1 MAALVAHVEACDGG
15 KGAIVTEPRNRGNAS
30 APTAFEVQTKKV
42 RRHRMNAARLRFALL
57 GAVVSIASAAAQ
69 AQAWPARP
77 IHFVVPFSAG
87 GANDLLGRAAA
98 QGAAKALG
106 QTIIIDNRP
115 GAGTVL
121 GTDIVAKAAPDGYTF
136 LVSSAGVLSN
146 SMIRKSVPY
155 KPEDLVPVAMIGLAP
170 SVIVVPPNSPYGDL
184 KEFVAASNKGAGL
197 HFSTAGTGSTPHFV
211 EGLLATKYGAKLDV
225 VPYKSGA
232 ESVAAVLGG
241 QIDATSEASIVVI
254 PYLKSGKLKALATTW
269 TERISAYPQL
279 ATAAEEGFPEI
290 RIAHW
295 AGVHAPRGTPAAIL
309 DKMAAAIDA
318 AMKDPATARQ
328 LKDMGIEPIGGTRA
342 SFERFIDEER
352 ARLGSVVKA
361 TGMSQ
366 D

>member
-1 MAALVAHVEACDGG
+1 MNVDRARLAFGLVAALAC
-15 KGAIVTEPRNRGNAS
+15 AC
-30 APTAFEVQTKKV
+30 
-42 RRHRMNAARLRFALL
+42 
-57 GAVVSIASAAAQ
+57 AQ

-77 IHFVVPFSAG
+77 IHFIVPFSAG

-98 QGAAKALG
+98 EGASRALG
-106 QTIIIDNRP
+106 QAIVIDNRP

-121 GTDIVAKAAPDGYTF
+121 GTDLAAKAAPDGYTF

-146 SMIRKSVPY
+146 SMIRKSTPY

-170 SVIVVPPNSPYGDL
+170 SVVVVPPGSPYASL
-184 KEFVAASNKGAGL
+184 KEFVAASKQGAGL

-232 ESVAAVLGG
+232 DSVAAVLGG
-241 QIDATSEASIVVI
+241 QIDATSEASIVVL

-269 TERISAYPQL
+269 TARISAYPQL
-279 ATAAEEGFPEI
+279 PTATEEGFPEI

-295 AGVHAPRGTPAAIL
+295 AGVHAPRGTPDAII
-309 DKMAAAIDA
+309 DKMAAAVDT
-318 AMKDPATARQ
+318 AMKDPPTVKR
-328 LKDMGIEPIGGTRA
+328 LRDMGIEPIGGTRA
-342 SFERFIDEER
+342 SFEKFIDEER
-352 ARLGSVVKA
+352 ARLAGVVKA
-361 TGMSQ
+361 TGMTQ

>member
-1 MAALVAHVEACDGG
+1 MKHLGLRLALAGLAGVVASLAH
-15 KGAIVTEPRNRGNAS
+15 
-30 APTAFEVQTKKV
+30 
-42 RRHRMNAARLRFALL
+42 
-57 GAVVSIASAAAQ
+57 
-69 AQAWPARP
+69 AQAWPTKP
-77 IHFVVPFSAG
+77 IHFVVPFAAG

-98 QGAAKALG
+98 EGAAKALG

-121 GTDIVAKAAPDGYTF
+121 GTDLVAKAAPDGYTF

-146 SMIRKSVPY
+146 AMIRKSVPY

-170 SVIVVPPNSPYGDL
+170 SVLVVPPNSPYGNI
-184 KEFVAASNKGAGL
+184 KEFVAASKSGAGL

-232 ESVAAVLGG
+232 ESITAVLGG
-241 QIDATSEASIVVI
+241 QIDATSEASIVVL

-269 TERISAYPQL
+269 TQRISAYPQL
-279 ATAAEEGFPEI
+279 PTAVEEGFPEI

-295 AGVHAPRGTPAAIL
+295 AGVHAPRGTPPAIL
-309 DKMAAAIDA
+309 DKMAAAVDA
-318 AMKDPATARQ
+318 AMKDPATVKR
-328 LKDMGIEPIGGTRA
+328 LKDMGIEPIGGTRS
-342 SFERFIDEER
+342 SFQKFIDDER
-352 ARLGSVVKA
+352 ARLGGVVKA
-361 TGMSQ
+361 TGMTE